1 MFSRRVFLKN
11 GGIALISLGAGS
23 KLLTRAVLADPESGE
38 PPEIPFVALRN
49 DGLTGSIRAGGFL
62 HFKPGEVTE
71 AMLATLTVHNYTGT
85 QVQCYV
91 EDYGARHLG
100 SSDPDSVLGVYLE
113 VQAVV
118 EEAAETPHFTARFD
132 QTPLARLTKQGPVN
146 FSNTLSVGLN
156 DDGTELRITDPFTYY
171 HYNSDAPTRV
181 SAAVNVPWAS
191 PGMTLAA
198 GTGAQ
203 QQYWVRITVDG
214 AGTFRARVEAG
225 GGAAVAAPSHATVFL
240 ARPGFTDTEQV
251 LGWACIFVANGASPV
266 ITGTTDLSDAAG
278 VTVTTTAGTYKP
290 KSALP
295 SGIPKASVTV
305 VDVDYLCA
313 CEFVPYQLTPS
324 ATELALGGQFAA
336 VETLRLNTASNIWQR
351 RGPFSMMEA
360 TGLPQYQY
368 TLMSWLYFAR
378 TGQLRHFRRA
388 LAYETPLREY
398 LDGFASWGA
407 GSAEWNGEIAGHLV
421 YAALTGSTYELNK
434 LTPANNTGVLWMQE
448 HGQLVIFSGNSPQQ
462 NGTLRRAW
470 HVIMGVNWFAR
481 LGFAPGSGYSLY
493 MPNDGAGWPDA
504 ASYVT
509 VTTAA
514 QHFARM
520 ISRLATYMVGPD
532 GAGLYHIHMNDYN
545 DCGPFMFGLLASA
558 MIQGFKIFG
567 TPTGGHDIVE
577 RTYEYMFTAE
587 QSPGVGLI
595 YPSNMTAG
603 FESFVYQTP
612 TGGAVPAPAG
622 TELNG
627 PHMLALGYLF
637 RTTLAPEWRLRGDLL
652 YAALRNADPVPY
664 FHKTVSETSLCS
676 LGWLADRMTPVPGV
690 TGVFALAALNV
701 ASSKLLFVSGSSTTL
716 QLSVVSTTD
725 ALGDPVDQ
733 TGMSVVWSSLNTA
746 AATVDSSGLVTT
758 VADGTATIR
767 AAVTIDGI
775 TVNADCAI
783 TASAYLQ
790 YTDFSS
796 STGWTLTQSGGTTVN
811 STTGG
816 ELVQTMQNVSVARA
830 DELAGRNC
838 TGRTFLAR
846 VAQLPSS
853 TIQQKVRAIVLDA
866 AGNGL
871 FMMVDT
877 TVLYWGTVTGG
888 YGANPSFTVVYP
900 GVSVTTS
907 GSFHFKFVHDTS
919 TDQWTL
925 SYSVLGSTYITKA
938 SAQTVTI
945 DETTARWCL
954 RTHTASG
961 ATAVNTTRWD
971 SAAIY

>member
-11 GGIALISLGAGS
+11 GGIALISLGPGS
-23 KLLTRAVLADPESGE
+23 KLLTRAALADPESGV
-38 PPEIPFVALRN
+38 PLEIPFVALRN

-62 HFKPGEVTE
+62 HFKPGDVTE

-118 EEAAETPHFTARFD
+118 EEPAETPSFTARFD
-132 QTPLARLTKQGPVN
+132 QTPLTRLTKQGPVN
-146 FSNTLSVGLN
+146 FSNNLEVGVGP
-156 DDGTELRITDPFTYY
+156 DGIRLWITAPFTYY
-171 HYNSDAPTRV
+171 HYDSDTPTRV
-181 SAAVNVPWAS
+181 SAPFSVPWAN
-191 PGMTLAA
+191 PGTVLAA
-198 GTGAQ
+198 GAGAQ
-203 QQYWVRITVDG
+203 QQYWVRITVDSAG
-214 AGTFRARVEAG
+214 AFRARVEAG
-225 GGAAVAAPSHATVFL
+225 SEALAAPKNAKFYRTI
-240 ARPGFTDTEQV
+240 PGFTGDEQT

-266 ITGTTDLSDAAG
+266 ITGTTDLSIAAG

-295 SGIPKASVTV
+295 SAIPQASITV

-336 VETLRLNTASNIWQR
+336 LETLRLTIASNIWQR
-351 RGPFSMMEA
+351 GGTASVMDAMNF
-360 TGLPQYQY
+360 TQYHY
-368 TLMSWLYFAR
+368 PLLSWLYFAR

-398 LDGFASWGA
+398 LDTAASWGQGISEA
-407 GSAEWNGEIAGHLV
+407 TGDLAGHLV

-434 LTPANNTGVLWMQE
+434 LTPANNTGIFWIQE
-448 HGQLVIFSGNSPQQ
+448 RAQLVIFSGNGPLQ
-462 NGTLRRAW
+462 NGTLRCAM
-470 HVIMGVNWFAR
+470 HVIAGLNWFAR
-481 LGFAPGSGYSLY
+481 LGFAPGSGYSLL

-504 ASYVT
+504 ASYIT

-514 QHFARM
+514 QHFARL

-532 GAGLYHIHMNDYN
+532 GAGLYHIHMEAYH
-545 DCGPFMFGLLASA
+545 DCGPFMFGFLAAA

-567 TPTGGHDIVE
+567 TPSGGHDIVE

-595 YPSNMTAG
+595 YPSNLPAG
-603 FESFVYQTP
+603 FETFVYSMDEP
-612 TGGAVPAPAG
+612 HPSGL
-622 TELNG
+622 ELNG

-637 RTTLAPEWRLRGDLL
+637 RTTLIPEWRLRGNVL
-652 YAALRNADPVPY
+652 YAALRNADHDPQ
-664 FHKTVSETSLCS
+664 FHKTVAETSLHS

-690 TGVFALAALNV
+690 TGLFALAALNV
-701 ASSKLLFVSGSSTTL
+701 AASTLLFVSGSSTTL
-716 QLSVVSTTD
+716 QLSVASTLD
-725 ALGDPVDQ
+725 GLGDPVDQ
-733 TGMSVVWSSLNTA
+733 TGMSVAWSSLNTGV
-746 AATVDSSGLVTT
+746 ATVDSSGLVTS
-758 VADGTATIR
+758 VASGTATIR

-796 STGWTLTQSGGTTVN
+796 SVGWALTQSGGTTVN
-811 STTGG
+811 SVTGG

-830 DELAGRNC
+830 DEVAGRDC

-846 VAQLPSS
+846 VAQLPGNNGL
-853 TIQQKVRAIVLDA
+853 QKVRAILLDA
-866 AGNGL
+866 SGNGL
-871 FMMVDT
+871 FMTVDT

-888 YGANPSFTVVYP
+888 YGANPSFTIV
-900 GVSVTTS
+900 GVGTPVTAS
-907 GSFHFKFVHDTS
+907 GSFHFKFVHNSS
-919 TDQWTL
+919 TDQWTM
-925 SYSVLGSTYITKA
+925 SYSVLGSTYTTKA

-954 RTHTASG
+954 RTHIAANG
-961 ATAVNTTRWD
+961 TAVNTTRWD
-971 SAAIY
+971 SAVIY